1 MLSEL
6 IVVYAIVR
14 TLVLLSKTCFKQ
26 RLIAKAIHKL
36 CAFENIL
43 YRNFSMLVFGIMY
56 CLCETY
62 RYRVTR
68 ILIAFSLE
76 LVFFAFIVFIGMYL
90 AKIIQLCL
98 VLRGYFADIFLFFK
112 YLFVLLETK
121 KRF

>member
-1 MLSEL
+1 
-6 IVVYAIVR
+6 
-14 TLVLLSKTCFKQ
+14 
-26 RLIAKAIHKL
+26 
-36 CAFENIL
+36 
-43 YRNFSMLVFGIMY
+43 MLVFGIMY